1 MSFGCKTRAEKA
13 WLVAS
18 LTALV
23 LHRLLEVETGAS
35 GMWLVETAMILLT
48 FPFGPFV
55 MLFLAIGVD
64 WLRAY
69 TDAGWLIDWSTLLLA
84 GYLQWFWVLPEIR
97 RRTQLITLN
106 LSWSSETSPLEIN
119 SPTKPASRSATASST
134 GTTSP
139 TEIIS
144 PTATTSPT
152 AITSPV
158 EIPSTAPPR
167 RSLTLPEKVPIVF
180 NVANFV
186 PAFAAFDEAG
196 LTALDRVLRAEQTA
210 PPTPEAPPSRV
221 ELIF

>member
-35 GMWLVETAMILLT
+35 GMWLVETVMILLT

-69 TDAGWLIDWSTLLLA
+69 TDASWLIDWSTLLLA

-119 SPTKPASRSATASST
+119 SPTEPASRSATASPT
-134 GTTSP
+134 GTT
-139 TEIIS
+139 S
-144 PTATTSPT
+144 PTATTSPI

-158 EIPSTAPPR
+158 EIASTAPPP
-167 RSLTLPEKVPIVF
+167 RSLTLPEKVPVVF
-180 NVANFV
+180 NVADFV

-210 PPTPEAPPSRV
+210 PLAPETPPSRV
-221 ELIF
+221 ESIF